1 MLRCMLKRTGIAV
14 LGAASIAAMTAFP
27 AVAADSVSFALDW
40 VVNGTH
46 AGYFVAKERGYY
58 SDAGL
63 DVTLARGFGS
73 GDTVKRVASGTATF
87 GLADTGAIIAARANE
102 DVPVRIVAM
111 IYDRASLGLIY
122 LAESGIKKPKDLEG
136 RAIGRSASG
145 ASVNM
150 FPGFLKANNIDRNK
164 IREVVVDGSTFLPM
178 LMSRQVDAVLE
189 QSLNIGKFRRIAAEQ
204 GKTAVSM
211 RYSDFGLEA
220 YGNAILTSPTTM
232 QQKPDVVRRF
242 VEASLRGVAYSFDH
256 PDEAIAIMRKTNPEV
271 AADSATDELL
281 AMKEM
286 QTTDEIRKIGLGHI
300 DQGKMEKTVAIITS
314 ALSLKRSVSVEEI
327 YSTDFLP
334 QKAIVHSGK

>member
-1 MLRCMLKRTGIAV
+1 MLRFILKRTGMAA
-14 LGAASIAAMTAFP
+14 LGAASIVALTMFP
-27 AVAADSVSFALDW
+27 VVAAESVSFALDW

-46 AGYFVAKERGYY
+46 AGYFVAKEKGYY

-150 FPGFLKANNIDRNK
+150 FPGFLKANNIDR
-164 IREVVVDGSTFLPM
+164 S
-178 LMSRQVDAVLE
+178 
-189 QSLNIGKFRRIAAEQ
+189 
-204 GKTAVSM
+204 
-211 RYSDFGLEA
+211 
-220 YGNAILTSPTTM
+220 
-232 QQKPDVVRRF
+232 
-242 VEASLRGVAYSFDH
+242 
-256 PDEAIAIMRKTNPEV
+256 
-271 AADSATDELL
+271 
-281 AMKEM
+281 
-286 QTTDEIRKIGLGHI
+286 
-300 DQGKMEKTVAIITS
+300 
-314 ALSLKRSVSVEEI
+314 
-327 YSTDFLP
+327 
-334 QKAIVHSGK
+334 